1 MDIQTLEQELRE
13 SRKREKQLQEY
24 AGLVAHELKN
34 PLAAMK
40 VLADSL
46 IQSDASKEMYREF
59 MEDISSQIDREIR
72 LIDELLLL
80 AGMQQRT
87 PALEMVDVKTLLDDL
102 LKQYQWLAEQRKI
115 TLDCQCD
122 EGLFVHSD
130 SMLLGEI
137 CKNLLENAIK
147 YNHTGGYVKIRAF
160 RKENRCYLEV
170 KDSGIG
176 IPKEEQSRIF
186 DYLYRINR
194 KKSREIGG
202 TGLGLY
208 ICKQAATLLGG
219 EISVT
224 SSEGIGS
231 LFVLSL
237 PV

>member
-1 MDIQTLEQELRE
+1 MDIRTLERELRE
-13 SRKREKQLQEY
+13 SRKKEKQLQEY

-87 PALEMVDVKTLLDDL
+87 PALEMVAVKPLLDDL
-102 LKQYQWLAEQRKI
+102 LKQYQSLAEQRKI

-122 EGLFVHSD
+122 EGLSVRSD
-130 SMLLGEI
+130 AMLLEEI

-147 YNHTGGYVKIRAF
+147 YNHIGGYVKIRVF
-160 RKENRCYLEV
+160 CKENRCYLEV
-170 KDSGIG
+170 EDSGIG
-176 IPKEEQSRIF
+176 IPKEEQSRVF

-224 SSEGIGS
+224 SGEDIGS

>member
-1 MDIQTLEQELRE
+1 M
-13 SRKREKQLQEY
+13 
-24 AGLVAHELKN
+24 
-34 PLAAMK
+34 
-40 VLADSL
+40 
-46 IQSDASKEMYREF
+46 
-59 MEDISSQIDREIR
+59 
-72 LIDELLLL
+72 
-80 AGMQQRT
+80 
-87 PALEMVDVKTLLDDL
+87 
-102 LKQYQWLAEQRKI
+102 
-115 TLDCQCD
+115 
-122 EGLFVHSD
+122 HSD